1 MTPVDP
7 FQALALPPE
16 ALVDR
21 RVPKKLLT
29 ESGAPTAKDKRL
41 IREGIE
47 ELRWLAALKPTT
59 IGVAEYRDAE
69 REYLEIAVLGLVL
82 RSDARAT
89 RLTELVHRAVPYP
102 TFLIAGL
109 SDAVELSL
117 AHKRWSRGEAGKT
130 VIDGAIIT
138 ARLAGNDNSDVV
150 ARFNDTLALS
160 SQPRGTLHAIYQGWI
175 DTVLALQAA
184 EVTGSFSLPASPTA
198 AAGRAAALRETRRL
212 DNSIAEIRAAAVKE
226 KQIRRRVEMNL
237 KLARLRA
244 DRDEMRERL

>member
-1 MTPVDP
+1 MPIDP
-7 FQALALPPE
+7 FAALALPPE

-29 ESGAPTAKDKRL
+29 ENSAPTPKDKRL
-41 IREGIE
+41 IREGTE

-69 REYLEIAVLGLVL
+69 REYIEIAVLRLVL
-82 RSDARAT
+82 RSDVRAT

-102 TFLIAGL
+102 TFLIACL

-117 AHKRWSRGEAGKT
+117 AHKRWSRGEANRT
-130 VIDGAIIT
+130 VIDGEIVT
-138 ARLAGNDNSDVV
+138 ARLPVNDTGEVV
-150 ARFNDTLALS
+150 AKFNDALALTG
-160 SQPRGTLHAIYQGWI
+160 QPRGTLHALYQGWI

-184 EVTGSFSLPASPTA
+184 EVTGSFSLPDSPIA
-198 AAGRAAALRETRRL
+198 AADRAAALRESQRL

-226 KQIRRRVEMNL
+226 KQLWRRVEMNL
-237 KLARLRA
+237 KLARLRT
-244 DRDEMRERL
+244 DRNAVRDRL